1 MAYCRLTLR
10 PALFL
15 RSSSARLIDQKIIE
29 LFSLLDRSDE
39 PTGFRAATCPSLAR
53 WTSIFRWDFSPA
65 QRAYPYPAEA
75 NRFVANRT
83 VQSCQLLFEVRATL
97 QQSLVNPLAQ
107 VREESPHGSPRLSLL
122 RGNLRL
128 SRLRGSRRPSL
139 HRLSRLHE
147 SRRQFLRPHGSRR
160 VEQKLRPGSRS
171 SRAGQQQQ
179 QAKTVSWDASFER
192 QPSLR
197 YLAEPILNET

>member
-1 MAYCRLTLR
+1 PKATGQPHPLRAPRKAATRAPRKPGLTAVHGSRAQLQLHGSLGRRGRCQGQHHGSLR
-10 PALFL
+10 P
-15 RSSSARLIDQKIIE
+15 
-29 LFSLLDRSDE
+29 
-39 PTGFRAATCPSLAR
+39 
-53 WTSIFRWDFSPA
+53 
-65 QRAYPYPAEA
+65 Y
-75 NRFVANRT
+75 
-83 VQSCQLLFEVRATL
+83 
-97 QQSLVNPLAQ
+97 
-107 VREESPHGSPRLSLL
+107 GSRRLSLL

-147 SRRQFLRPHGSRR
+147 RRRQFLRPHGSRR

-197 YLAEPILNET
+197 ILSRADIERDMNGSSSIKDCPAVKPPGTAKLAVTLSLVWLAWII